1 MATITTFVRRHPVAA
16 CFGLTFVLSWGG
28 ALPAIGSAG
37 GMRGTT
43 PASDPRFAYALTMLA
58 GPSLTGQL
66 LTALVHGGTGLR
78 ECARHLLCPTPPRSL
93 ESAQVAVQP
102 HVECSS
108 SRAARQARPH
118 NRLIAAQPRIHRRGQ
133 QPELQDDDDQHEDQ

>member
-1 MATITTFVRRHPVAA
+1 MSVVTKDRVTLKDTPAGFEAVSEAHRRQLHSTRRMTTITAFIRRHPVSAY
-16 CFGLTFVLSWGG
+16 FGLTFVLSWGG
-28 ALPAIGSAG
+28 MLLAIGSAG

-102 HVECSS
+102 HV
-108 SRAARQARPH
+108 
-118 NRLIAAQPRIHRRGQ
+118 
-133 QPELQDDDDQHEDQ
+133 